1 MRYIF
6 LLTTLILFSSCTKK
20 VEDNQQQLPI
30 KMNSES
36 DEISFIISL
45 KVNPNTTQN
54 LNEFIEEITQNVINK
69 EDFCLEYG
77 YFVSEDQ
84 NSVTLYE
91 KYENSEG
98 AIKHGQNF
106 IDGPFFARF
115 FNLFTLE
122 NFIVTGPASDA
133 FKNFTSENGFVID
146 YRESV
151 DGFIR

>member
-1 MRYIF
+1 MRHIF
-6 LLTTLILFSSCTKK
+6 ILTTLILFSSCTNM
-20 VEDNQQQLPI
+20 VEDNHQQLPI

-54 LNEFIEEITQNVINK
+54 LNEFIEEITQNVINT

-77 YFVSEDQ
+77 YFVS
-84 NSVTLYE
+84 
-91 KYENSEG
+91 ENSEG

-133 FKNFTSENGFVID
+133 FKKFTSENGFVID